1 MILWKELWSVKIR
14 KIALGFTLGL
24 FFSMNMVNAAQAAE
38 AVKGTAVVQKNL
50 LPVVRMQLPKQN
62 GALVAGLRGAFAGV
76 LGNQLLVA
84 GGNCYPGNVYSDKQ
98 APVYSKAIYG
108 AVINEKT
115 KKLSWKKL
123 GELPEEIANGATV
136 VTKDALYLVGG
147 ENASGTKASVTKL
160 NFKNGLLEVDTIAYM
175 PVLAKEGGAVI
186 IDNKLHVIGGVQNG
200 VASNNHFSLDL
211 AQPKG
216 KWTVLPPCPDS
227 PRRLPIVA
235 AQKAETGKEQ
245 LFIWGGYTP
254 KQGEQNVELSCEG
267 YRFDPVQKSWKLLP
281 SPLNKDLAR
290 IYLGSGKLLP
300 MGEHQLVA
308 VGGAGY
314 KALRQSLVKPEA
326 DYYYHEP
333 AWYAYN
339 NKVFVY
345 DTLKNK
351 WEARGELSGAGVA
364 LNTGAVM
371 GNQVFIIGGES
382 KPGVAVNTV
391 QRLDFK

>member
-1 MILWKELWSVKIR
+1 MKTWKIV
-14 KIALGFTLGL
+14 LGLTLGMFL
-24 FFSMNMVNAAQAAE
+24 SLNTVNAVEAAE
-38 AVKGTAVVQKNL
+38 TAKAANTAQMNL
-50 LPVVRMQLPKQN
+50 LPVIRMQLPKQN
-62 GALVAGLRGAFAGV
+62 GALVTGLRGAFAGI

-98 APVYSKAIYG
+98 APVYSKDIYG
-108 AVINEKT
+108 AVINDKT
-115 KKLSWKKL
+115 KKLAWKKL

-186 IDNKLHVIGGVQNG
+186 IDNKLHIVGGVQNG
-200 VASNNHFSLDL
+200 VVSNNHFSLDL
-211 AQPKG
+211 EQPKG

-235 AQKAETGKEQ
+235 AQKAENNREQ

-267 YRFDPVQKSWKLLP
+267 YRYDPVQKSWKLLP

-290 IYLGSGKLLP
+290 IYLGSGQLLAY
-300 MGEHQLVA
+300 GDHQLVA

-314 KALRQSLVKPEA
+314 KALRQSLLSTDA
-326 DYYYHEP
+326 AYYHHEP
-333 AWYAYN
+333 AWYGYN

-351 WEARGELSGAGVA
+351 WMVQGEMAGTGVA
-364 LNTGAVM
+364 LNAGAVM
-371 GNQVFIIGGES
+371 GNQIFIIGGES
-382 KPGVAVNTV
+382 KPGAAVSTV
-391 QRLDFK
+391 QRLNLQ